1 MRKALLALVPLFAV
15 TTVHAS
21 SSMTCAHAKIINFQA
36 IEVTAEVPYVP
47 GQSYV
52 GTYAINGKYAFTAAA
67 GGQFYTPAAKDG
79 LNTVTD
85 SVNGVV
91 VASCSIKIKGLIYP

>member
-1 MRKALLALVPLFAV
+1 MRKHLAILALAPLLAMVH
-15 TTVHAS
+15 TTAP
-21 SSMTCAHAKIINFQA
+21 MTCGHATIINFQA
-36 IEVTAEVPYVP
+36 IEVTAEIPYVA